1 MSVLE
6 EQVFYIDPEMQD
18 GTFAAM
24 SDDEKIDSHLRARV
38 GMLFNSFGSFVVR
51 ASAEQMDN
59 YKQANPERYTA
70 LRDEVTANLIER
82 GLLEQTEAAEL
93 REAA

>member
-1 MSVLE
+1 
-6 EQVFYIDPEMQD
+6 
-18 GTFAAM
+18 
-24 SDDEKIDSHLRARV
+24 
-38 GMLFNSFGSFVVR
+38 
-51 ASAEQMDN
+51 MDN